1 LKAKPLEI
9 PLVLQTAY
17 AELLDKGPSAHP
29 VGFAQK
35 GTFVA
40 KTVRGRRYWYFQ
52 DPTDQGR
59 AQRYVGPETPALLER
74 IARHKLVRDGH
85 DDLRTLVATLARSAV
100 LPRPSQPCG
109 DIVAALADA
118 GVFRLHGVLVGTMA
132 YQTYSA
138 MLGER
143 LPATLMQT
151 DEVDV
156 AHIADTSVAADDTMP
171 SIITALKH
179 ADPSFRLV
187 PHRRGRPHVASYK
200 ATNGPRVNFLTPVR
214 GPAINRPL
222 GLHAFNVDAQPHRF
236 LDFLIRDP
244 EQAVLLHGTGV
255 HVVVPAPE
263 RYVLHKLIVA
273 RRVVGAVKAERDI
286 RQAGALLDVLLRKR
300 PHELRAAWQE
310 VYARGPAWRRPLGE
324 GLGQIHPEIRERM
337 LKLVEVTRAIIPGLD
352 LQFESPAA
360 GYDRDR
366 DTVVFFGKAGTD
378 SVRCGVNRAVLV
390 AHAGDDGLDRAG
402 CLRTFRE
409 HRPIFERIARAKYLT
424 WPIEETGSVRI
435 GMLDV
440 GKVGGSAERSV
451 AMCP

>member
-1 LKAKPLEI
+1 M
-9 PLVLQTAY
+9 LQTAY
-17 AELLDKGPSAHP
+17 AELLDRGPSAHP
-29 VGFAQK
+29 SGFAQK
-35 GTFVA
+35 GSFVA

-52 DPTDQGR
+52 DPTEQGR

-74 IARHKLVRDGH
+74 IARHKLMQEGH
-85 DDLRTLVATLARSAV
+85 HDLRTLVATLARSAL

-109 DIVAALADA
+109 EIVAALADA
-118 GVFRLHGVLVGTMA
+118 GVFRLQGVLIGTMA

-156 AHIADTSVAADDTMP
+156 AHIADMSVAADDTMP

-187 PHRRGRPHVASYK
+187 PHKRGRTHVTSYK
-200 ATNGPRVNFLTPVR
+200 ATGGPRVNLLTPIR

-222 GLHAFNVDAQPHRF
+222 GVHAFNVDAQPHRF
-236 LDFLIRDP
+236 LDFLIRNP
-244 EQAVLLHGTGV
+244 EQAVLLHGNGV
-255 HVVVPAPE
+255 HVVVPSPE
-263 RYVLHKLIVA
+263 RYMLHKLIVA
-273 RRVVGAVKAERDI
+273 RRVVGAAKAEKDI

-300 PHELRAAWQE
+300 PHELRAVWQE

-324 GLGQIHPEIRERM
+324 GLGQVHPEIRERM
-337 LKLVEVTRAIIPGLD
+337 LKLVEVTRSIIPGLD

-366 DTVVFFGKAGTD
+366 DMVVFFAKTGTD
-378 SVRCGVNRAVLV
+378 SVRCSVNRAVLV
-390 AHAGDDGLDRAG
+390 AQSGDDSLDRAG

-409 HRPIFERIARAKYLT
+409 HRPTFERIARAKYLT

-435 GMLDV
+435 DTQDV
-440 GKVGGSAERSV
+440 SSIGGSARRSV
-451 AMCP
+451 AIRA